1 MGFYLQIDDI
11 DLPQLGAGGNNGDWE
26 NNFKGF
32 FSTQSARV
40 LKRCKKTTSEV
51 DLVVIHPAILPFESD
66 GAVTLGLGSTQG
78 VIARVTRPIFARQ

>member
-32 FSTQSARV
+32 LALRA
-40 LKRCKKTTSEV
+40 SEC
-51 DLVVIHPAILPFESD
+51 
-66 GAVTLGLGSTQG
+66 
-78 VIARVTRPIFARQ
+78 